1 MQKLSSFKFHHDL
14 APEEVLNLNIEYNLV
29 C

>member
-14 APEEVLNLNIEYNLV
+14 VPEEVLNLNIEYNLV
-29 C
+29 Y